1 MFKVKQSFKFAHRGV
16 EVVEYEA
23 GAEHAFDDADLIDVA
38 TAEGWIEVVKD
49 EAPAKA
55 TKASKAAPEN
65 KGE

>member
-23 GAEHAFDDADLIDVA
+23 GAEHDFVDADLIKVA
-38 TAEGWIEVVKD
+38 TEEKWIE
-49 EAPAKA
+49 PAKA

>member
-23 GAEHAFDDADLIDVA
+23 GAEHAFDDADLIEVA
-38 TAEGWIEVVKD
+38 TAEGWIEPVK
-49 EAPAKA
+49 AAKA
-55 TKASKAAPEN
+55 TKAAPEN